1 MLKYYTNTRR
11 KWESRQDRQP
21 PCRLQTTSTSTCCF
35 CSGNKGTGQE
45 TVLPGPRTSAPGGGE
60 GGARRLVSSKIR
72 KRKEIQKE
80 AGGGKKGWRGG
91 RQDWMENQEQGGERR
106 GSIRICVCLCV
117 CLRVAQSCPTLCN
130 PMDCSPPG
138 SSVLGILQATI
149 LEWAVVPFS
158 RGSSQPRGQTHCI
171 DQYRDQF
178 PDHLLADSLPLSL
191 QEAHAFRR
199 ISVSQ

>member
-1 MLKYYTNTRR
+1 MLKYYTNTHR
-11 KWESRQDRQP
+11 KWESRQDWQP
-21 PCRLQTTSTSTCCF
+21 PCRLQTTSTSACCF
-35 CSGNKGTGQE
+35 CSGKKGTGQE
-45 TVLPGPRTSAPGGGE
+45 TVLPGPRTSAPRGGE

-72 KRKEIQKE
+72 KREEK
-80 AGGGKKGWRGG
+80 RGG
-91 RQDWMENQEQGGERR
+91 EGPATLDGEQEQGGERC
-106 GSIRICVCLCV
+106 GCIGICVCLCV
-117 CLRVAQSCPTLCN
+117 CLRVPQPCLTLCN

-138 SSVLGILQATI
+138 SSVLGILPATI

-158 RGSSQPRGQTHCI
+158 RGSSQPRGRTHCI

-178 PDHLLADSLPLSL
+178 PDHLQVDSLRLSL